1 MRKNETLIFNQCE
14 IIKTDAIPSTMG
26 AFLSIDDSNTIGGI
40 GEMGNTGGEMDI
52 TFINNNFYSETLG
65 KSDEGVTLRG
75 TSPMND
81 NCIIGSV
88 VLSKRSYGNNVSLL
102 NK

>member
-1 MRKNETLIFNQCE
+1 MITSQ
-14 IIKTDAIPSTMG
+14 SG
-26 AFLSIDDSNTIGGI
+26 VFLSIDDSNTIDGI

-52 TFINNNFYSETLG
+52 IFINNNLYSGTLG
-65 KSDEGVTLRG
+65 KSDEGVSLQG
-75 TSPMND
+75 ASPMNN

-88 VLSKRSYGNNVSLL
+88 VLHPRSHGNNVSKL